1 MTESV
6 RSEICSEVISTASE
20 DDITSAYSDTP
31 FELPEGAVFAQ
42 LHAPPVPGFD
52 VKTKVCS
59 HFCNSK
65 SIDSKLLLRISYHFS
80 LDKLYF
86 WKNCTYKLNI
96 ANFCTFSLLF
106 NKIVQRSLIEKIPL
120 HTMFYNR
127 FLNFS

>member
-1 MTESV
+1 MKTSIPFNSRAHAEDTSGSEEMTESV

-80 LDKLYF
+80 LD
-86 WKNCTYKLNI
+86 
-96 ANFCTFSLLF
+96 
-106 NKIVQRSLIEKIPL
+106 
-120 HTMFYNR
+120 
-127 FLNFS
+127 